1 VDRLTRKELK
11 KDKFA
16 LEVGHTV
23 EFLEVHRKL
32 FIRYGAIA
40 LAVVVLL
47 VGWFYYSRSQSAA
60 RQREL
65 RAAMTLMEAPV
76 GPSPAPGATTF
87 SSAEEKNKAVTA
99 ALSDL
104 ATKRSGSDEG
114 LVAQY
119 YLGTAA
125 ADQGRMDEAVRRLT
139 TVADSGSRDY
149 ASLAKLVLSQIYAG
163 QGKTAE
169 AEKLLR
175 GLIDKPT
182 LLVTKEEA
190 TIALGRLLTPTRPE
204 EARKMLDPLQK
215 VPGPVGRAAVLALTE
230 MPIKK

>member
-1 VDRLTRKELK
+1 
-11 KDKFA
+11 
-16 LEVGHTV
+16 
-23 EFLEVHRKL
+23 
-32 FIRYGAIA
+32 
-40 LAVVVLL
+40 
-47 VGWFYYSRSQSAA
+47 
-60 RQREL
+60 
-65 RAAMTLMEAPV
+65 
-76 GPSPAPGATTF
+76 
-87 SSAEEKNKAVTA
+87 
-99 ALSDL
+99 
-104 ATKRSGSDEG
+104 
-114 LVAQY
+114 
-119 YLGTAA
+119 
-125 ADQGRMDEAVRRLT
+125 MDEAVRRLT

-215 VPGPVGRAAVLALTE
+215 VPGPVGRAAVLAHGESGLTVRSQFAGMALAEDHPDSKKLVDFAVEKMKWYLE
-230 MPIKK
+230 MYGAEGEFNESPDYAGANRHGHLRCRLRSRIGAKGG